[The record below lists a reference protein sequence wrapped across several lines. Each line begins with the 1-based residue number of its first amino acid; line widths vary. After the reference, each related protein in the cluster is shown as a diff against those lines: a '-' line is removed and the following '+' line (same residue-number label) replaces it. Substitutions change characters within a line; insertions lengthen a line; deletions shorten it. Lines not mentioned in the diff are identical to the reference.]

1 MYQSK
6 IDLIKQYQYAVD
18 NEDEPQAKELYLEV
32 LIDIRDIL
40 CRLHE
45 TYTWVQRKEK

>member
-6 IDLIKQYQYAVD
+6 EDLIKQYQFS
-18 NEDEPQAKELYLEV
+18 EDAHQSGELYLEV

-45 TYTWVQRKEK
+45 TCSWVQRKEK